1 VTFSE
6 RFKEKAT
13 SVRAL
18 VVLMLTIVL
27 CINAVRTPEP
37 WREMF
42 GNALFMALGFY
53 FRDAEKKQVQ
63 TEGKPTP

>member
-1 VTFSE
+1 MTFGE

-18 VVLMLTIVL
+18 VVFMLTVVL
-27 CINAVRTPEP
+27 CVNAIRTPDP

-53 FRDAEKKQVQ
+53 FRDADKKPTL
-63 TEGKPTP
+63 TEGTPK